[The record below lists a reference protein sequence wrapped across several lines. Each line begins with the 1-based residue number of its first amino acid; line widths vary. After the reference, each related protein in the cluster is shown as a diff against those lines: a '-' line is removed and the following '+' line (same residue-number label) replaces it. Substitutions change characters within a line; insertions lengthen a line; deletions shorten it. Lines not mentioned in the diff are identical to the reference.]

1 MITSLSIIIF
11 SLVALTVAIHTRKG
25 YKRGLTASL
34 RGLCLI
40 LISAIFGALLAMLI
54 AYLTAP
60 LLMKLLADVD
70 FYEEIT
76 ESAKGLENALLIV
89 IRMLLTLVIYLPCFF
104 LFRLIVFIP
113 TKIITACLSA
123 KKDGNVDYNGENEE
137 LYVRKHKAIAALIG
151 ALSGFIVS
159 IICQAPLAGA
169 AMTVTKSVD
178 FVESAAG
185 EDLVDGELEKA
196 FDYFGSDFSVSFI
209 YACGG
214 KTVFKYATSTFAEG
228 EVICLDDELDVICSI
243 DVNELTELLEFNA
256 SADENAARVR
266 SLVEKV
272 GQSKILSVAFVETVK
287 GLSTAWLKNEAYMDI
302 SRPSVG
308 DESAINDVIDQL
320 LMVCQTTDSAHISAD
335 VTTLVNISSII
346 ADHREIFNSGSYE
359 DVVNTLA
366 QQNVMDEVKAELE
379 KNPRMAN
386 VSAVL
391 DDVVMQIIADEI
403 LDVKYSEEQRDVFYD
418 QIAEILASTG
428 HLNGTTRVTKV
439 TEQIE
444 IAFADYGVHIPE
456 QLNEQ
461 IAAKLIEDIDSVGGE
476 VTYDDIYDYFE
487 NLINGDGE
495 AFPPITV
502 E

>member
-11 SLVALTVAIHTRKG
+11 SLVALTVAIHVCKG

-34 RGLCLI
+34 RSLCLI

-60 LLMKLLADVD
+60 LLMSMLSDMD

-76 ESAKGLENALLIV
+76 ESAEGLENAILIV
-89 IRMLLTLVIYLPCFF
+89 VRMLLTLVIYLPCFF
-104 LFRLIVFIP
+104 LLRLIIFIP
-113 TKIITACLSA
+113 TKIITACLCA
-123 KKDGNVDYNGENEE
+123 KSDGNVDFNGENEE
-137 LYVRKHKAIAALIG
+137 LYVRKHKAIAALVG
-151 ALSGFIVS
+151 ALSGFIISV
-159 IICQAPLAGA
+159 ICQAPLAGA
-169 AMTVTKSVD
+169 AMTVTRSVA
-178 FVESAAG
+178 FIENAAG

-214 KTVFKYATSTFAEG
+214 KTVFDFATSTFSEG
-228 EVICLDDELDVICSI
+228 EMVCLGDELDVICSL

-256 SADENAARVR
+256 SADENAARVKA
-266 SLVEKV
+266 LVDKV
-272 GQSKILSVAFVETVK
+272 GQSKILSVAFVDTVK

-308 DESAINDVIDQL
+308 SESAINDVIDQL
-320 LMVCQTTDSAHISAD
+320 LIVCQTTDSAHIGAD

-346 ADHREIFNSGSYE
+346 ADHKEIFNSGSYE

-366 QQNVMDEVKAELE
+366 EQEIVEEVKAELE

-418 QIAEILASTG
+418 QLAEILASTG

-461 IAAKLIEDIDSVGGE
+461 IASKLIEDIDSVGGE

-487 NLINGDGE
+487 NLINGKEDNI
-495 AFPPITV
+495 PPVAI